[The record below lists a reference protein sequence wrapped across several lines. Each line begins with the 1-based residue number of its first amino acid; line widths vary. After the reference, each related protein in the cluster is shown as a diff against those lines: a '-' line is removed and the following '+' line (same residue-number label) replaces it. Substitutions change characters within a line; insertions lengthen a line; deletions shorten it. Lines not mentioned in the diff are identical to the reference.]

1 MATPRKGSARWTE
14 TKIRDMAEAVEVG
27 GMDPVQAK
35 VAADLYRAAYH
46 QRISRAEQKLTG
58 RLVEDYID
66 DDEMDEIE
74 GPGLKLIEG
83 ERVG

>member
-1 MATPRKGSARWTE
+1 MGTPRKGSARWTE
-14 TKIRDMAEAVEVG
+14 TKIRDMAELVEAG
-27 GMDPVQAK
+27 SMEPVQAK
-35 VAADLYRAAYH
+35 VASDLYRAAYE
-46 QRISRAEQKLTG
+46 QRISRAKQKLTG